1 MHTPVTQGSIE
12 SHMTLYCSA
21 HARPTIC
28 DSASSVHFLPR
39 EDQHWDSSSSPARTD
54 ASFRASV
61 SLFCDVTNRG
71 RQRGRE
77 GGGGG
82 GGGGEIQRVEGYIQ
96 MWQKVEL
103 WLMTLIRTQLYTQSR
118 LLNQWCQSF
127 LCCTDCTAV
136 PQPAVAQSLLSVY
149 YVYTM

>member
-21 HARPTIC
+21 HAGPTIC

-39 EDQHWDSSSSPARTD
+39 DDQHWDSSSSPARTD

-71 RQRGRE
+71 RQRGR

-82 GGGGEIQRVEGYIQ
+82 GGRRKEIRRYIQRERDVVERIRGE
-96 MWQKVEL
+96 V
-103 WLMTLIRTQLYTQSR
+103 WLMTLIRRETKTTQSR
-118 LLNQWCQSF
+118 LLNQWCQSL
-127 LCCTDCTAV
+127 LCCCQYNILCNDK
-136 PQPAVAQSLLSVY
+136 
-149 YVYTM
+149 